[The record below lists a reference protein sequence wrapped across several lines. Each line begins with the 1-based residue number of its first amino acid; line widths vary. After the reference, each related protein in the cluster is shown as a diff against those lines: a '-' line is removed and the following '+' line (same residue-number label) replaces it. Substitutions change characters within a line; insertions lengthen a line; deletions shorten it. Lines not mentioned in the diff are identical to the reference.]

1 VTELVRTENKQSER
15 SNLSTRRLLQATAEL
30 IAEVGDERT
39 TTLAEIGK
47 RAGYSHGMVSR
58 RFGSKA
64 ALIEALISRLSDRF
78 GHGNLSNT
86 LAHSTGIDALHAVI
100 DEIGKDAANSTSS
113 VRGFYA
119 LLFEGLKPIPEL
131 HNFVADLHDDYLRDL
146 TRQVDLGLKTGR
158 LRVGVDAAEITELTV
173 NAVRGLAYRWMLDEE
188 RVDFAAGLESLARQL
203 AVLGD
208 PERRP

>member
-30 IAEVGDERT
+30 IAEVGYER

-173 NAVRGLAYRWMLDEE
+173 NAIRGLAYRWMLDKE

>member
-30 IAEVGDERT
+30 IAEVGYER

-131 HNFVADLHDDYLRDL
+131 HNFVADLHNDYLRDL

-188 RVDFAAGLESLARQL
+188 RVAFAAGLESLARQL
-203 AVLGD
+203 AVPGD

>member
-30 IAEVGDERT
+30 IAEVGYER

-173 NAVRGLAYRWMLDEE
+173 NAVRGLAYRWMLDKE

>member
-30 IAEVGDERT
+30 IAEVGYER

>member
-1 VTELVRTENKQSER
+1 
-15 SNLSTRRLLQATAEL
+15 LLQATAEL
-30 IAEVGDERT
+30 IAEVGYER

-131 HNFVADLHDDYLRDL
+131 HNFVADLHNDYLRDL

-173 NAVRGLAYRWMLDEE
+173 NAIRGLAYRWMLDKE